1 MAYAERRELKKG
13 VRYRGIYKAADGRY
27 RSAGTFSTEERALA
41 VAEEAERHA
50 AELAGGAAG
59 GLDPATRATR
69 TIKEYAPQFLR
80 HHQVEGNTKD
90 TYSDTLRL
98 HVIPFLG
105 GCRLAETDRT
115 VARNYITALQE
126 AGRSANT
133 IRQAKVV
140 LGAMFGMAV
149 SDGYLDYNPFHDV
162 KIPKVPGRRA
172 IKIATPEQ
180 YLKVR
185 ACLPTKSSQVFSTL
199 LVSSGIRFCEAIGL
213 QPADFDFEAGI
224 LEVARSVVKVSRQ
237 HHPQG
242 KTFLVRDYT
251 KNGQTRRLK
260 LDWAVVELVR
270 GHVAEHGIGATEV
283 MFPADLV
290 VPPRRTKPR
299 LTEEQLRALGDCEP
313 VGGRVYAHGTMGGY
327 VQAKCRCAGC
337 RQWARDYG
345 RERMRVRRAAE
356 SGKVRRRWEKSRDS
370 DESYLDERIWK
381 PDLGS
386 GGRGKRDP
394 VQADGLPGPAHARL
408 VADRRRGEP
417 EGGDAPARPGRPA
430 HNRYVHVLDETGES
444 AAKRFEGLLPPLW
457 PSGGEWPEGGIHQVC
472 VPAPPL
478 KTPQRMVA
486 G

>member
-1 MAYAERRELKKG
+1 MAYAERRKRKKG
-13 VRYRGIYKAADGRY
+13 VRYRGLYKAADGRY
-27 RSAGTFSTEERALA
+27 RSAGTFSTEERALS

-50 AELAGGAAG
+50 AEVTGGAAG

-69 TIKEYAPQFLR
+69 TIKEYAPLFLR

-90 TYSDTLRL
+90 TYADTLRL

-149 SDGYLDYNPFHDV
+149 ADGYLDYNPFHDI

-172 IKIATPEQ
+172 IKIPTHEQ
-180 YLKVR
+180 YVKVR
-185 ACLPTKSSQVFSTL
+185 TCLPTKPAQVFSTL

-224 LEVARSVVKVSRQ
+224 LEVARSVVRVSRQ
-237 HHPQG
+237 HHTQG

-260 LDWAVVELVR
+260 LDQAVVELVR
-270 GHVAEHGIGATEV
+270 RHVAEYGIGETEAI
-283 MFPADLV
+283 FPADLV

-299 LTEEQLRALGDCEP
+299 LTEEQLRALGDCDP

-327 VQAKCRCAGC
+327 TQAKCRCAGC

-345 RERMRVRRAAE
+345 RERMRVRRATPSDEA
-356 SGKVRRRWEKSRDS
+356 RRRWEKSRDA
-370 DESYLDERIWK
+370 DEPYLDEQSWNRIWASAVAESGIPFRPTAYQVRHTHASWLIDAGENPK
-381 PDLGS
+381 AVMHRLG
-386 GGRGKRDP
+386 
-394 VQADGLPGPAHARL
+394 QADLRTTA
-408 VADRRRGEP
+408 
-417 EGGDAPARPGRPA
+417 
-430 HNRYVHVLDETGES
+430 RYVHVLDETGES
-444 AAKRFEGLLPPLW
+444 AAKRFEGLLPPL
-457 PSGGEWPEGGIHQVC
+457 
-472 VPAPPL
+472 
-478 KTPQRMVA
+478 
-486 G
+486 

>member
-1 MAYAERRELKKG
+1 MAYAERRERKIG
-13 VRYRGIYKAADGRY
+13 VRYRGIYKAADGSY
-27 RSAGTFSTEERALA
+27 RSAGTFDTEERALA
-41 VAEEAERHA
+41 VAEQAERHA
-50 AELAGGAAG
+50 EVSGGAAS

-69 TIKEYAPQFLR
+69 TIREYAPVFLR

-115 VARNYITALQE
+115 AARNYVTALQE
-126 AGRSANT
+126 EGRSANT

-149 SDGYLDYNPFHDV
+149 ADGYLDYNPFHDV
-162 KIPKVPGRRA
+162 RIPKVPGRRA

-185 ACLPTKSSQVFSTL
+185 ACLPTKPAQMFSTL
-199 LVSSGIRFCEAIGL
+199 LVSSGLRFCEAIGL

-224 LEVARSVVKVSRQ
+224 LEVARSVVKVSRE

-260 LDWAVVELVR
+260 LDRAVVELVC
-270 GHVAEHGIGATEV
+270 GHVAEYGIDATGV
-283 MFPADLV
+283 LFPADLV
-290 VPPRRTKPR
+290 VPPRRTKPG

-313 VGGRVYAHGTMGGY
+313 VSGRVYAHGTLGGY
-327 VQAKCRCAGC
+327 VQAKCRCEGC

-345 RERMRVRRAAE
+345 RERMRVRRAAA
-356 SGKVRRRWEKSRDS
+356 SGTVRRRWEKSRDA
-370 DESYLDERIWK
+370 DEAFLDELIWNRIWARAVADSGIPFK
-381 PDLGS
+381 PTAYQLRHTHASWLIDAGENPKAVMHRLG
-386 GGRGKRDP
+386 
-394 VQADGLPGPAHARL
+394 QADLRTTA
-408 VADRRRGEP
+408 
-417 EGGDAPARPGRPA
+417 
-430 HNRYVHVLDETGES
+430 RYVHVLDETGES
-444 AAKRFEGLLPPLW
+444 AAMRFEGLLPPL
-457 PSGGEWPEGGIHQVC
+457 
-472 VPAPPL
+472 
-478 KTPQRMVA
+478 
-486 G
+486 

>member
-1 MAYAERRELKKG
+1 M
-13 VRYRGIYKAADGRY
+13 
-27 RSAGTFSTEERALA
+27 
-41 VAEEAERHA
+41 
-50 AELAGGAAG
+50 AGGAAG
-59 GLDPATRATR
+59 GLDPGTRATR
-69 TIKEYAPQFLR
+69 TIKEYAPLFLR

-133 IRQAKVV
+133 IRQSKVV

-149 SDGYLDYNPFHDV
+149 ADGYLDYNPFHDV

-180 YLKVR
+180 YAKVR
-185 ACLPTKSSQVFSTL
+185 GCLSTKPARVFSTL
-199 LVSSGIRFCEAIGL
+199 LVSSGLRFCEAIGL

-260 LDWAVVELVR
+260 LDRAVVELVR
-270 GHVAEHGIGATEV
+270 GHVAEHGIGETEV
-283 MFPADLV
+283 IFPAELV

-313 VGGRVYAHGTMGGY
+313 VGGRVYAHGTLGGY
-327 VQAKCRCAGC
+327 VQRSAGV
-337 RQWARDYG
+337 WA
-345 RERMRVRRAAE
+345 A
-356 SGKVRRRWEKSRDS
+356 
-370 DESYLDERIWK
+370 
-381 PDLGS
+381 GS
-386 GGRGKRDP
+386 GPASMAASGCACGGPPLLPARLGAAGRNP
-394 VQADGLPGPAHARL
+394 VMPTSPTWTSRSGTGSGPARSPTAGSRSS
-408 VADRRRGEP
+408 RPPIRSGTCTPRG
-417 EGGDAPARPGRPA
+417 
-430 HNRYVHVLDETGES
+430 
-444 AAKRFEGLLPPLW
+444 
-457 PSGGEWPEGGIHQVC
+457 
-472 VPAPPL
+472 
-478 KTPQRMVA
+478 
-486 G
+486 

>member
-1 MAYAERRELKKG
+1 MLVWRAGWRPVVLPKFLPRIWGLTMAYVERRERKKG
-13 VRYRGIYKAADGRY
+13 VRYRGLYKAADGRY
-27 RSAGTFSTEERALA
+27 RSAGTFSTAERALA

-50 AELAGGAAG
+50 EVTGGAAG
-59 GLDPATRATR
+59 GLDPAIRATR
-69 TIKEYAPQFLR
+69 TIKEYAPLFLR

-90 TYSDTLRL
+90 TYADTLRL

-115 VARNYITALQE
+115 VARNFITALVE

-133 IRQAKVV
+133 IRQAKVA

-149 SDGYLDYNPFHDV
+149 ADGYLDYNPFHDV

-185 ACLPTKSSQVFSTL
+185 GCLPTKSARVFSTL

-260 LDWAVVELVR
+260 LDRAVVELVR
-270 GHVAEHGIGATEV
+270 GHVAEHGIGEMEV
-283 MFPADLV
+283 IFPAELV

-313 VGGRVYAHGTMGGY
+313 VGGQVY
-327 VQAKCRCAGC
+327 R
-337 RQWARDYG
+337 ARDHG
-345 RERMRVRRAAE
+345 RVHTSEVPVRGVPTVGPGLWPRDGCGSGVPSPLATFGADGRSLAMPTSPIWTRRAGTGSGLERSRRAE
-356 SGKVRRRWEKSRDS
+356 SRSSRPPT
-370 DESYLDERIWK
+370 R
-381 PDLGS
+381 S
-386 GGRGKRDP
+386 GIRTPRG
-394 VQADGLPGPAHARL
+394 
-408 VADRRRGEP
+408 
-417 EGGDAPARPGRPA
+417 
-430 HNRYVHVLDETGES
+430 
-444 AAKRFEGLLPPLW
+444 
-457 PSGGEWPEGGIHQVC
+457 
-472 VPAPPL
+472 
-478 KTPQRMVA
+478 
-486 G
+486 

>member
-1 MAYAERRELKKG
+1 MAYAERRERKKG

-50 AELAGGAAG
+50 AEVAGGAAG
-59 GLDPATRATR
+59 GLDPVPARRGRSRSTRRCSSGTTRSRGTPRTR
-69 TIKEYAPQFLR
+69 TA
-80 HHQVEGNTKD
+80 
-90 TYSDTLRL
+90 DTLRL

-126 AGRSANT
+126 DGRSANT

-149 SDGYLDYNPFHDV
+149 ADGYLDYNPFHDV

-172 IKIATPEQ
+172 IKVATPEQ
-180 YLKVR
+180 FLKVR
-185 ACLPTKSSQVFSTL
+185 ACLPTKPAQVFSTL
-199 LVSSGIRFCEAIGL
+199 LVSSGLRFCEAIGL
-213 QPADFDFEAGI
+213 QPSDFDFEAGI

-260 LDWAVVELVR
+260 LDGAVVELVR

-283 MFPADLV
+283 MFPVELV
-290 VPPRRTKPR
+290 VPPRRTKAR
-299 LTEEQLRALGDCEP
+299 LTEEELRALGDCEP
-313 VGGRVYAHGTMGGY
+313 VGGKVYAHGTLGGY

-345 RERMRVRRAAE
+345 RERMRVRRAVAS
-356 SGKVRRRWEKSRDS
+356 SGEVRRRWEKSRDA
-370 DESYLDERIWK
+370 DEDYLDEPIWNRIWARAVAESGIPFK
-381 PDLGS
+381 PTAYQVRHTHASWLIDAGENPKAVMHRLG
-386 GGRGKRDP
+386 
-394 VQADGLPGPAHARL
+394 QADLRTTA
-408 VADRRRGEP
+408 
-417 EGGDAPARPGRPA
+417 
-430 HNRYVHVLDETGES
+430 RYVHVLDETGES
-444 AAKRFEGLLPPLW
+444 AARRFEGLLPPL
-457 PSGGEWPEGGIHQVC
+457 
-472 VPAPPL
+472 
-478 KTPQRMVA
+478 
-486 G
+486 